1 MALPINIDDLLTR
14 GENLTLELKLAAKGL
29 PSSIWET
36 YSAFANTN
44 GGTIVLG
51 VQENQNRTN
60 RNERC
65 VIAGVNNAENLLKD
79 FWNTINNSGKI
90 SKNLLTNEEVQVV
103 DVDGKQLIVINVPQA
118 DFSLRPVYING
129 NPLTGTYK
137 RNHEGDYRCTEEE
150 VKTMLADAQSQKHS
164 YDSEMLPNYT
174 IDDIDLATL
183 RAYRQRFLLRAES
196 HPWNEVDDL
205 TFLTKIGAYR
215 IERETGEKGLTRAG
229 VLMFGKYDSITE
241 PNCTPWYFPDYQEWL
256 GADDSQRWTD
266 RVYPNGTWEANLYQ
280 FFHLVYT
287 KLAQY
292 QPTKFALKGIERV
305 DDTSAHVA
313 IREAL
318 VNTLVHCNY
327 AVRGNILI
335 KRTAQGII
343 MRNPGRMLVSI
354 EDFYAGSHSMCRNPL
369 IQKMFM
375 LLGYGERAGSGADII
390 VKGWQKYN
398 WERPKIEESIQ
409 PEETMLLMPM
419 NVGIRRV
426 SSLKDSLGVPSV
438 PSVPSNVP
446 SLFQVVT
453 KLYQLVPSMTDLQYE
468 KALNVILALTEGD
481 LSMQSLMSHVGVSNR
496 SRFRKDVIAP
506 LIQIGFISPTIAD
519 KPNSPDQTYQ
529 LTQSAHTLLQ
539 PPAYITDPQSL

>member
-1 MALPINIDDLLTR
+1 MALPININELLAQ

-29 PSSIWET
+29 PNSIWET
-36 YSAFANTN
+36 YSAFANTI
-44 GGTIVLG
+44 GGTIILG
-51 VQENQNRTN
+51 VQENQNCAN
-60 RNERC
+60 KNERC
-65 VIAGVNNAENLLKD
+65 VIIGVNNVENLFRD
-79 FWNTINNSGKI
+79 FWNTINNPSKI
-90 SKNLLTNEEVQVV
+90 SKNLLTNEDVQVV
-103 DVDGKQLIVINVPQA
+103 DVEEKKLIVISVPQA
-118 DFSLRPVYING
+118 DFSLRPVYVNG
-129 NPLTGTYK
+129 NPLSGTYK

-164 YDSEMLPNYT
+164 YDSDILPHFSM
-174 IDDIDLATL
+174 DDIDAATL

-215 IERETGEKGLTRAG
+215 IDRETGEKGLTRAG
-229 VLMFGKYDSITE
+229 LLMFGKYDSITD

-266 RVYPNGTWEANLYQ
+266 RVYPNGAWEANLYQ

-327 AVRGNILI
+327 AIRGNILI
-335 KRTAQGII
+335 KRTSKGII
-343 MRNPGRMLVSI
+343 MRNPGRMLVTI

-390 VKGWQKYN
+390 VKGWLKYN

-409 PEETMLLMPM
+409 PEETTLSMPM
-419 NVGIRRV
+419 KVGFRRTNTP
-426 SSLKDSLGVPSV
+426 KDNLGV

-446 SLFQVVT
+446 SLSQVAT
-453 KLYQLVPSMTDLQYE
+453 KLYQLAPSMTDLQYE
-468 KALNVILALTEGD
+468 KALNVITALIEGD

-506 LIQIGFISPTIAD
+506 LIQIGFIAPTIAD

-529 LTQSAHTLLQ
+529 LTEMVHTLLQ